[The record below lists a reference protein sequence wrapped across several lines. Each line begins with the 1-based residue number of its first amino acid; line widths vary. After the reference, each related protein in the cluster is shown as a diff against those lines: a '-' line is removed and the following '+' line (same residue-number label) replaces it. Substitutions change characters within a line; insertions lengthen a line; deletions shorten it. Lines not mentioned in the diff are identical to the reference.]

1 MCFMAQ
7 SNQFIRVLV
16 ERVNQW
22 ICTYVVPRQGAL
34 LFWHCA
40 LFAPAPCPF
49 EILAGALDTLHIH
62 RMRNGQETHAN
73 RHEWT
78 ENFTVRYASVSAIR

>member
-7 SNQFIRVLV
+7 SNQFIREIV

-22 ICTYVVPRQGAL
+22 IHTYAVPRQGAL

-40 LFAPAPCPF
+40 LFAQATCPF
-49 EILAGALDTLHIH
+49 EILAGALTWAFRFKILIKIIHYTKLKKTDVATLFLKH
-62 RMRNGQETHAN
+62 
-73 RHEWT
+73 
-78 ENFTVRYASVSAIR
+78 